1 MIRSSSWLISA
12 WKPKLSEAIF
22 AREYR
27 KGEWK
32 REKVRDEASD
42 SSTSEEERRQG
53 SVRVYVLA
61 CACHSRT
68 FHLHRPKW
76 TGARV
81 LALSGRECS
90 AAFHALLQHLP
101 HSEHTTSL
109 VRAVASYA
117 ASVQDQ
123 SVPLSAPSTP
133 PPSPS
138 PPQFRRAAP
147 RSLPAV
153 SRWPP
158 AFVATPQARFV
169 C

>member
-1 MIRSSSWLISA
+1 MMRSRSWLISA

-22 AREYR
+22 ERE
-27 KGEWK
+27 G
-32 REKVRDEASD
+32 REGRDEMGTKIEQSWRARIGPQ
-42 SSTSEEERRQG
+42 T
-53 SVRVYVLA
+53 VYVLA
-61 CACHSRT
+61 WPGHSRT

-169 C
+169 G